1 MTQLMKHK
9 NFTTQK
15 NSDNILTSGSVI
27 ALDSVLLTYS
37 LEMLTSTEST
47 AAGLA
52 PMIAPT
58 RPIPSRGE
66 S

>member
-1 MTQLMKHK
+1 MHGI
-9 NFTTQK
+9 
-15 NSDNILTSGSVI
+15 NILTSGSVI

-37 LEMLTSTEST
+37 LEMLTSTGST

-58 RPIPSRGE
+58 RPIPSRGV